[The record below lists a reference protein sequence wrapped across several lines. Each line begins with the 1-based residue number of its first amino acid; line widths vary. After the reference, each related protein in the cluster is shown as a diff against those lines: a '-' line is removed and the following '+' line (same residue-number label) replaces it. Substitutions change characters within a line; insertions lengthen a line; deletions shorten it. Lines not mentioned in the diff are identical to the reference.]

1 MATELN
7 SPGFRFLLFFL
18 VAAQLCLFAPL
29 PATAASLKA
38 VVTIFPLGDLLK
50 RVGGGLV
57 DVEILLKPGQSPHTY
72 EPSPGDMKWI
82 ESSDVVV
89 MAGFGLETWLDKLLK
104 ASPKKDRLEMDIS
117 RVVKNPISSD
127 PHDEAHEGHAHGS
140 INPHYW
146 LDPDIMADAVI
157 LMGDRLAAKL
167 PAESRAILSRANS
180 VAGELRALDSEIS
193 KRLCGPG
200 LGKDFVAFHNAWPYF
215 ARRYGLRVAGVIETA
230 PGREPSARH
239 IVGLVNEIKRS
250 KAKAVMVEP
259 QFSPR
264 LGETLAREAGVKTAV
279 VDPIGGSKGAQSY
292 FELMRNNTARFAEAL
307 SGK

>member
-1 MATELN
+1 MR
-7 SPGFRFLLFFL
+7 FRFILILFLSVSSCFL
-18 VAAQLCLFAPL
+18 TPMS
-29 PATAASLKA
+29 ATAAPLKA

-50 RVGGGLV
+50 RVGGDLV

-104 ASPKKDRLEMDIS
+104 ASPKKERLEMDVS
-117 RVVKNPISSD
+117 KAVKKPISSD

-146 LDPDIMADAVI
+146 LDPAIMADAAMF
-157 LMGDRLAAKL
+157 MGAKLAAKL
-167 PAESRAILSRANS
+167 PAESKAILSRANS
-180 VAGELRALDSEIS
+180 VAGELMALDSEIS
-193 KRLCGPG
+193 KRLSG
-200 LGKDFVAFHNAWPYF
+200 LGQGKDFVAFHNAWPYF

-259 QFSPR
+259 QFSQR

-279 VDPIGGSKGAQSY
+279 VDPIGGTQGAKSY
-292 FELMRNNTARFAEAL
+292 FDLMRNNSKRFEEAL
-307 SGK
+307 KGK

>member
-1 MATELN
+1 M
-7 SPGFRFLLFFL
+7 RFCFSLLLLLSMPFCFSTPL
-18 VAAQLCLFAPL
+18 AAAAP
-29 PATAASLKA
+29 LKA

-50 RVGGGLV
+50 RVGGDLV

-89 MAGFGLETWLDKLLK
+89 MAGFGLERWLDKLLK
-104 ASPKKDRLEMDIS
+104 ASLKKDRLELDIS

-127 PHDEAHEGHAHGS
+127 PHDDAHEGHGHGS

-146 LDPDIMADAVI
+146 LDPGIMADAVI
-157 LMGDRLAAKL
+157 FIGEKLAAKL

-180 VAGELRALDSEIS
+180 VAVELSALDSEIS
-193 KRLCGPG
+193 KRLSGPG

-239 IVGLVNEIKRS
+239 IVKLVMEIKRS

-259 QFSPR
+259 QFSTR
-264 LGETLAREAGVKTAV
+264 LGETLAREAGVKTAT
-279 VDPIGGSKGAQSY
+279 VDPVGGAPGAQSY
-292 FELMRNNTARFAEAL
+292 FDLMRNNAARFEEAL
-307 SGK
+307 KGK